1 MSTDVATAAGPR
13 FREAG
18 RARRLGRAGGALALW
33 LILATIALSTIYP
46 LFFLAA
52 TAFRTTQ
59 DYRDSPAG
67 LPHHLTLDNVH
78 LAFSEVEIG
87 KLALNSL
94 MVVVPAVLIVTVLS
108 CLAAYALVHFRFP
121 LRRTMLVAVI
131 VLMAL
136 PPAVLLIPVFKIV
149 LEAGLL
155 NNRLGLILVYAA
167 LNLPFSIFLLASF
180 MRAVPDELLNAAKID
195 GAGALRTLWSVVI
208 PLVRPGLL
216 TLVVLNF
223 LFMWNEFLYALVI
236 LQKETNRTIMVG
248 IAQFQ
253 GHWEKNLGV
262 VSAGLLLSMIPPL
275 LIFLFFQRDLARG
288 LTSGAVK

>member
-1 MSTDVATAAGPR
+1 MAGPR
-13 FREAG
+13 FRQAG
-18 RARRLGRAGGALALW
+18 KARRIGRLGGALALW
-33 LILATIALSTIYP
+33 LILATIALSTLYP
-46 LFFLAA
+46 LFFLVA
-52 TAFRTTQ
+52 TALRTTQ
-59 DYRDSPAG
+59 DYRLSPAG
-67 LPHHLTLDNVH
+67 IPHELTLDNIH

-94 MVVVPAVLIVTVLS
+94 MVVVPAVIIVTVFA

-121 LRRTMLVAVI
+121 LRRSALVVVVA
-131 VLMAL
+131 LMAL
-136 PPAVLLIPVFKIV
+136 PPAVVLIPIFKVV

-155 NNRLGLILVYAA
+155 NNRLGLILVYSA
-167 LNLPFSIFLLASF
+167 LNLPFSIFLMASF
-180 MRAVPDELLNAAKID
+180 MRSVPDELLNAARID
-195 GAGALRTLWSVVI
+195 GAGPLRTLWSVVI

-216 TLVVLNF
+216 TLVTLNF

-253 GHWEKNLGV
+253 SHWEKNLGV

>member
-1 MSTDVATAAGPR
+1 MSTDAARLDPPR
-13 FREAG
+13 FRTASKG
-18 RARRLGRAGGALALW
+18 RRLGRTGVLAAVW
-33 LILATIALSTIYP
+33 VILATLAVSTIYP
-46 LFFLAA
+46 LVFLAA
-52 TAFRTTQ
+52 TALRTTQ
-59 DYRDSPAG
+59 DYRSSPAG
-67 LPHHLTLDNVH
+67 IPQHLTFDNIH

-87 KLALNSL
+87 KLALNSFI
-94 MVVVPAVLIVTVLS
+94 VVVPAVVIVTVLA
-108 CLAAYALVHFRFP
+108 CLAAYALVHLQLP
-121 LRRTMLVAVI
+121 LRRTLLFLVVA
-131 VLMAL
+131 LMAL
-136 PPAVLLIPVFKIV
+136 PPAVILIPIFKIV
-149 LEAGLL
+149 LDAHLL

-180 MRAVPDELLNAAKID
+180 MRSVPIELLNAAKID
-195 GAGALRTLWSVVI
+195 GAGALRSLWSVVI

-216 TLVVLNF
+216 TLVTLNF
-223 LFMWNEFLYALVI
+223 LFMWNEFLYSLVI